1 MARYRRVKKYGN
13 TWMIALTT
21 PDREDLGL
29 ELGDEVNIEDVV
41 IKKKRDDK
49 KNNTQSRKK

>member
-1 MARYRRVKKYGN
+1 MARYRRVKKNGN